1 MPQLG
6 PKNGCDE
13 ILPWLTPLEQARPNK
28 FELHTAMAT
37 AMAIATYE
45 MLDLEILWRAR
56 INVDLVWT
64 VAFAVAGVILLV
76 G

>member
-1 MPQLG
+1 
-6 PKNGCDE
+6 
-13 ILPWLTPLEQARPNK
+13 
-28 FELHTAMAT
+28 MAT